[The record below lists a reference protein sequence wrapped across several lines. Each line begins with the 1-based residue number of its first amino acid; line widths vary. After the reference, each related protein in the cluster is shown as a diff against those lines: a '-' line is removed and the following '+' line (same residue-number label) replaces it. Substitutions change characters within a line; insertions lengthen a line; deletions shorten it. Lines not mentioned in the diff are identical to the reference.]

1 MPPLPPAASLLPRDE
16 LVGII
21 ASLGSGRGGPR
32 WGAFDEP
39 YGTWS
44 LANGLIGRLPDWVGV
59 AGLLAGADGEGYLL
73 YLGPSSRPGRLFP
86 SAVTLRLGP
95 GRYSVETW
103 DAGARAV
110 VGLETASAP
119 PLVCGPPASGFQLL
133 ARVVP
138 LR

>member
-1 MPPLPPAASLLPRDE
+1 MPRSAPAPTLLSRDE

-32 WGAFDEP
+32 WAAFDTP
-39 YGTWS
+39 YDAWG
-44 LANGLIGRLPDWVGV
+44 LANGLIERLPDWVAS